1 MAGSL
6 DWKLSLMIILVDS
19 YCGCIFATVARSM
32 CNSNQKNDSHKS
44 KQSVR
49 LFSIPNQIPFKNV
62 IFSQSKP
69 TG

>member
-19 YCGCIFATVARSM
+19 YCGCIFATVARSI

-49 LFSIPNQIPFKNV
+49 LFSIPKAF
-62 IFSQSKP
+62 
-69 TG
+69 